1 MRWIGYVATILW
13 WSGIARSLSTV
24 NRGHSYKI
32 TPKPCRVPGP
42 EPKDGTC
49 MFVWECIK
57 SEGTHVGVCV
67 DTFMFGSCCVH
78 NTTSNAIAAPH
89 HQQHASSS
97 DPLRPTLAEAL
108 GNEATRPTLTSL
120 SSFLVTDTS
129 TTRPSH
135 RPYETLDTFGGSG
148 RPHKPLTA
156 GSARPLQ
163 KRPHAKP
170 ASDHKDRIQT
180 SAVPD
185 SSGYWDKGPQ
195 STRRPGTSEP
205 WEMGAQSTKRPGAHE
220 SWEKGAQNTKR
231 PSISDASEKGAQT
244 TMRPGVESW
253 EKDGQN
259 TKRPGNSGAWEM
271 DTESTKRPEEPD
283 VWNKATQSTKRPG
296 DMWEKNSQ
304 STKRPSSPD
313 HPEKNTQSTRRPGS
327 HSTKRPGFQSTK
339 RPGTTIYWEN
349 NVQNTRSPGHHDVQS
364 PKQKTRPDDSQHT
377 AGKEKDTAHDD
388 FQGHHQGFK
397 DKVDTGHNTLVIRL
411 PGKEHASN
419 EDEGIRP
426 NRPSNQRPFESR
438 PDEGKTEDS
447 DLSGQESVHRPNINL
462 VEENETAKEPH
473 SNVNFIHTERPQWA
487 TKPVSPKPTT
497 DFSKPYFSIKTTTY
511 RPMSMN
517 DQSDVKPNFIS
528 KPNSLYTSMTT
539 STTARPTYS
548 GDQSTTSAAGSVPQ
562 TSHWQITTEPA
573 FVTKQRP
580 FSSTKPMGSL
590 ETAKPSSSHFWSEN
604 SWTPPRPSLKPHWTD
619 NPSLLQNGPEGFPP
633 RPSFKP
639 TEPQENT
646 EYHKPLGAAHYIT
659 TSHFET
665 SARPRPTKKTTTSTT
680 TTTTTTTTSTT
691 TTTTTQK
698 PDTVVSTT
706 ETIAKTGS
714 VLTVSAADES
724 KGTQCGVPPLFPR
737 PETRIVGG
745 KDAPFGRWP
754 WQVSVR
760 RTSFFGFSSTHR
772 CGGAVLN
779 ENWIAT
785 AGHCVDDLLTSQ
797 IRIRVGEYDFSS
809 VQERL
814 PYVERGVAKK
824 VVHPKYNF
832 FTYEYDLA
840 LVKLESSLTFAPHI
854 SPICLPATDDLLIGE
869 NATVTGWGRL
879 SEGGTLP
886 SVLQEVSV
894 PIVSN
899 DRCKSMFLRA
909 GRHEFIPDIFL
920 CAGYET
926 GGQDSCQ
933 GDSGGP
939 LQVRG
944 KDGRYFLAGI
954 ISWGIGCAEANLPG
968 VCTRISKFVPWILK
982 NVT

>member
-13 WSGIARSLSTV
+13 WSGIARSLSTL

-32 TPKPCRVPGP
+32 SPKPCKVPGS
-42 EPKDGTC
+42 ESKEGTC

-78 NTTSNAIAAPH
+78 NTTVNTISASH
-89 HQQHASSS
+89 HSHRQQQQQHG
-97 DPLRPTLAEAL
+97 DTTTGTLRPILFGSAMS
-108 GNEATRPTLTSL
+108 NETTRLTTSTSSL
-120 SSFLVTDTS
+120 SSWSIGSS
-129 TTRPSH
+129 TTKPNLYQLSGFHGSTRPLK
-135 RPYETLDTFGGSG
+135 PY
-148 RPHKPLTA
+148 PHGA
-156 GSARPLQ
+156 ARPLQ
-163 KRPHAKP
+163 KKPHAKP
-170 ASDHKDRIQT
+170 
-180 SAVPD
+180 
-185 SSGYWDKGPQ
+185 
-195 STRRPGTSEP
+195 TSEHDVDRLQTP
-205 WEMGAQSTKRPGAHE
+205 AVSVSASSLNTWTEDMPQETKRPG
-220 SWEKGAQNTKR
+220 
-231 PSISDASEKGAQT
+231 
-244 TMRPGVESW
+244 
-253 EKDGQN
+253 
-259 TKRPGNSGAWEM
+259 
-271 DTESTKRPEEPD
+271 
-283 VWNKATQSTKRPG
+283 
-296 DMWEKNSQ
+296 
-304 STKRPSSPD
+304 
-313 HPEKNTQSTRRPGS
+313 
-327 HSTKRPGFQSTK
+327 
-339 RPGTTIYWEN
+339 
-349 NVQNTRSPGHHDVQS
+349 GHHS
-364 PKQKTRPDDSQHT
+364 HHQKTRPDEGATSEKPLSVQSQP
-377 AGKEKDTAHDD
+377 D
-388 FQGHHQGFK
+388 FK
-397 DKVDTGHNTLVIRL
+397 DKLETHNTLIVRL
-411 PGKEHASN
+411 PGKEHAD
-419 EDEGIRP
+419 DEIAGSSKPAKPGKP
-426 NRPSNQRPFESR
+426 NNLRPFESR
-438 PDEGKTEDS
+438 PDDGKIGDV
-447 DLSGQESVHRPNINL
+447 DLSVQETINRPNVNSVI
-462 VEENETAKEPH
+462 ENETAKEPH
-473 SNVNFIHTERPQWA
+473 SNLNFIHIERPHWA
-487 TKPVSPKPTT
+487 TKPAQSKPSSTDFPKPF
-497 DFSKPYFSIKTTTY
+497 FSVKTTTY
-511 RPMSMN
+511 RPISISGQE
-517 DQSDVKPNFIS
+517 DQRPNFIS
-528 KPNSLYTSMTT
+528 KPNVWALSTKT
-539 STTARPTYS
+539 STTTTTKSIYVKQP
-548 GDQSTTSAAGSVPQ
+548 ST
-562 TSHWQITTEPA
+562 
-573 FVTKQRP
+573 
-580 FSSTKPMGSL
+580 
-590 ETAKPSSSHFWSEN
+590 

-619 NPSLLQNGPEGFPP
+619 SSALFQNGSESFLS

-639 TEPQENT
+639 TESQQST
-646 EYHKPLGAAHYIT
+646 EYQKPLGSAHYIT
-659 TSHFET
+659 TSHLET
-665 SARPRPTKKTTTSTT
+665 STRPRPTKKTTMLNTTSPITLMSSITIHTTINPTTAMTTVTIAESNTVNASTT
-680 TTTTTTTTSTT
+680 NAV
-691 TTTTTQK
+691 TTQK
-698 PDTVVSTT
+698 STDREKATVAS
-706 ETIAKTGS
+706 EKGTGS
-714 VLTVSAADES
+714 VMTVAAADES
-724 KGTQCGVPPLFPR
+724 KNMQCGIPPLFPR

-840 LVKLESSLTFAPHI
+840 LVRLESSLTFAAHI

>member
-13 WSGIARSLSTV
+13 WSGIARSFSTL
-24 NRGHSYKI
+24 NRGYKI
-32 TPKPCRVPGP
+32 SPKPCKVPGS
-42 EPKDGTC
+42 EGKEGTC

-67 DTFMFGSCCVH
+67 DTFMFGSCCMH
-78 NTTSNAIAAPH
+78 NTTVNAISSSQQQQQRPHHTHHTHPHH
-89 HQQHASSS
+89 HQQQQQHHSSS
-97 DPLRPTLAEAL
+97 STLRPSLLSAESV
-108 GNEATRPTLTSL
+108 GNESTRLTSTSL
-120 SSFLVTDTS
+120 SSPSSWIASS
-129 TTRPSH
+129 TARPSLHHFSESHSPIGGSTRPM
-135 RPYETLDTFGGSG
+135 
-148 RPHKPLTA
+148 KPFANGL
-156 GSARPLQ
+156 ARPLQ

-170 ASDHKDRIQT
+170 
-180 SAVPD
+180 
-185 SSGYWDKGPQ
+185 
-195 STRRPGTSEP
+195 TSEHDVDRSQTP
-205 WEMGAQSTKRPGAHE
+205 AIPSASSSSWAGGRPQETKRPAHHHGAHL
-220 SWEKGAQNTKR
+220 
-231 PSISDASEKGAQT
+231 
-244 TMRPGVESW
+244 
-253 EKDGQN
+253 
-259 TKRPGNSGAWEM
+259 
-271 DTESTKRPEEPD
+271 
-283 VWNKATQSTKRPG
+283 
-296 DMWEKNSQ
+296 
-304 STKRPSSPD
+304 
-313 HPEKNTQSTRRPGS
+313 H
-327 HSTKRPGFQSTK
+327 
-339 RPGTTIYWEN
+339 
-349 NVQNTRSPGHHDVQS
+349 
-364 PKQKTRPDDSQHT
+364 QKTRPGAVTVSEKPSSGPSQ
-377 AGKEKDTAHDD
+377 A
-388 FQGHHQGFK
+388 GFK
-397 DKVDTGHNTLVIRL
+397 DKLDVTHNTLVVRL
-411 PGKEHASN
+411 PGKEHASA
-419 EDEGIRP
+419 EDEEVAGSTPSKPP
-426 NRPSNQRPFESR
+426 NKPNKPGGKPSNNQRPFESR
-438 PDEGKTEDS
+438 PDDGKTEDA
-447 DLSGQESVHRPNINL
+447 DLTVQETIHRPNVNS
-462 VEENETAKEPH
+462 VMESETAKEPPH
-473 SNVNFIHTERPQWA
+473 PSLNFIHTERPHWA
-487 TKPVSPKPTT
+487 TKPAQSKPTT

-511 RPMSMN
+511 RPISISSQA
-517 DQSDVKPNFIS
+517 DHRPNFIS
-528 KPNSLYTSMTT
+528 KPNTWSLSTKTST
-539 STTARPTYS
+539 TTARPTYMRQPS
-548 GDQSTTSAAGSVPQ
+548 TSAAGSIPQ
-562 TSHWQITTEPA
+562 TSHWQVTTEPA
-573 FVTKQRP
+573 FVTKQKP
-580 FSSTKPMGSL
+580 LPSSSSSSFSLPSSSSSSSSLSSSSTLFSFSSSPSSSSSSSKPITTITAS
-590 ETAKPSSSHFWSEN
+590 ETVRVPPSSTSSHFWSN

-619 NPSLLQNGPEGFPP
+619 NPGLLQNGPENFPL

-639 TEPQENT
+639 TESLQST
-646 EYHKPLGAAHYIT
+646 EYQKPLGSAHYIT
-659 TSHFET
+659 TSHLET
-665 SARPRPTKKTTTSTT
+665 STRPRPTKKTTTLSTASSTLTSSTT
-680 TTTTTTTTSTT
+680 TTTTTTITTTSTT
-691 TTTTTQK
+691 APSSSGSGSGSGSSSSSSSSSSSTANPMTAMATMTTTTTSANTASVATTTQGSSSS
-698 PDTVVSTT
+698 STGA
-706 ETIAKTGS
+706 EAPAAAASEKTGS
-714 VLTVSAADES
+714 VMTVAAADES
-724 KGTQCGVPPLFPR
+724 KGMQCGVPPLFPR

-814 PYVERGVAKK
+814 PFVERGIAKK

-840 LVKLESSLTFAPHI
+840 LVRLESSLTFAAHI

>member
-13 WSGIARSLSTV
+13 WSGIARSLSTL

-32 TPKPCRVPGP
+32 TPKPCKVPGSDSK
-42 EPKDGTC
+42 EGTC

-78 NTTSNAIAAPH
+78 NTTVNTIGTFYHPH
-89 HQQHASSS
+89 NHYQQHQQQHDGTTST
-97 DPLRPTLAEAL
+97 LRPGLLLAEPGT
-108 GNEATRPTLTSL
+108 GNETIRLTSTSLLGFSSTASTTAKPNLHHFSGSHGSEGSTRPMK
-120 SSFLVTDTS
+120 
-129 TTRPSH
+129 PYSH
-135 RPYETLDTFGGSG
+135 G
-148 RPHKPLTA
+148 A
-156 GSARPLQ
+156 GRPLQ

-170 ASDHKDRIQT
+170 
-180 SAVPD
+180 
-185 SSGYWDKGPQ
+185 
-195 STRRPGTSEP
+195 TSEHEVDVLQTP
-205 WEMGAQSTKRPGAHE
+205 AVSSASTDTWAEGRPQGTKRPGH
-220 SWEKGAQNTKR
+220 
-231 PSISDASEKGAQT
+231 
-244 TMRPGVESW
+244 
-253 EKDGQN
+253 
-259 TKRPGNSGAWEM
+259 
-271 DTESTKRPEEPD
+271 
-283 VWNKATQSTKRPG
+283 
-296 DMWEKNSQ
+296 
-304 STKRPSSPD
+304 
-313 HPEKNTQSTRRPGS
+313 H
-327 HSTKRPGFQSTK
+327 
-339 RPGTTIYWEN
+339 
-349 NVQNTRSPGHHDVQS
+349 PGHSHHH
-364 PKQKTRPDDSQHT
+364 KTRPDDGTPSDNPSSVLSQP
-377 AGKEKDTAHDD
+377 
-388 FQGHHQGFK
+388 GFK
-397 DKVDTGHNTLVIRL
+397 DKLETHNTLIVRL
-411 PGKEHASN
+411 PGKEHAD
-419 EDEGIRP
+419 DEVVDSSGLSKP
-426 NRPSNQRPFESR
+426 NKQGKPGKPGNQRPFESR
-438 PDEGKTEDS
+438 PDDGKTEDV
-447 DLSGQESVHRPNINL
+447 DLSVQETINRPNVNSVI
-462 VEENETAKEPH
+462 ESEPGKETHPGL
-473 SNVNFIHTERPQWA
+473 NFVHTERPHWA
-487 TKPVSPKPTT
+487 TKPAQSKPSST

-511 RPMSMN
+511 RPISSQP
-517 DQSDVKPNFIS
+517 DHRPNFIS
-528 KPNSLYTSMTT
+528 RPNWILSTKT
-539 STTARPTYS
+539 STTTTVRPTYARQPS
-548 GDQSTTSAAGSVPQ
+548 TSAAGSVPQ
-562 TSHWQITTEPA
+562 TSHWQVTTEPA
-573 FVTKQRP
+573 FVTKQKP
-580 FSSTKPMGSL
+580 SSLSSSLPTSFSSLSSSSSSSSSASASSKPITAITVPETVRIPSL
-590 ETAKPSSSHFWSEN
+590 GTSSHFWSN

-619 NPSLLQNGPEGFPP
+619 SPSLLQNGPENFPP
-633 RPSFKP
+633 RPSLKP
-639 TEPQENT
+639 TESQQST
-646 EYHKPLGAAHYIT
+646 EYQKPLGSAHYIT
-659 TSHFET
+659 TSHLET
-665 SARPRPTKKTTTSTT
+665 STRPRPTKKTTMQSTTPSTTLTSSASGTTSPTSTT
-680 TTTTTTTTSTT
+680 VTTMTTTSSTTSASSASTSTTSVITTQGLSTT
-691 TTTTTQK
+691 TAVTASEK
-698 PDTVVSTT
+698 
-706 ETIAKTGS
+706 ATGS
-714 VLTVSAADES
+714 VMTVAAADES
-724 KGTQCGVPPLFPR
+724 KNMQCGVPPLFPR

-745 KDAPFGRWP
+745 KDASFGRWP

-840 LVKLESSLTFAPHI
+840 LVRLESSLTFAAHI

>member
-13 WSGIARSLSTV
+13 WSGIARSLSTL

-32 TPKPCRVPGP
+32 SPKPCKVPGS
-42 EPKDGTC
+42 EVKEGTC

-78 NTTSNAIAAPH
+78 NTTVNTISSSQQYPHHHHTHPHHH
-89 HQQHASSS
+89 HQQQPHDSLSST
-97 DPLRPTLAEAL
+97 LRPTLLSAEPVS
-108 GNEATRPTLTSL
+108 NESTRLTSTSFSSSTSWMASSTARPSFHHFSESHHSFVGGSTRPMKPF
-120 SSFLVTDTS
+120 SSGL
-129 TTRPSH
+129 
-135 RPYETLDTFGGSG
+135 
-148 RPHKPLTA
+148 
-156 GSARPLQ
+156 ARPLQ

-170 ASDHKDRIQT
+170 
-180 SAVPD
+180 
-185 SSGYWDKGPQ
+185 
-195 STRRPGTSEP
+195 TSEHDVDRSQTP
-205 WEMGAQSTKRPGAHE
+205 AIPSASPSSWADGRPQVTKRPGH
-220 SWEKGAQNTKR
+220 
-231 PSISDASEKGAQT
+231 
-244 TMRPGVESW
+244 
-253 EKDGQN
+253 
-259 TKRPGNSGAWEM
+259 
-271 DTESTKRPEEPD
+271 
-283 VWNKATQSTKRPG
+283 
-296 DMWEKNSQ
+296 
-304 STKRPSSPD
+304 
-313 HPEKNTQSTRRPGS
+313 HGS
-327 HSTKRPGFQSTK
+327 HP
-339 RPGTTIYWEN
+339 
-349 NVQNTRSPGHHDVQS
+349 H
-364 PKQKTRPDDSQHT
+364 QKTRPDAGTPGEKPSSGSSSQP
-377 AGKEKDTAHDD
+377 
-388 FQGHHQGFK
+388 GFK
-397 DKVDTGHNTLVIRL
+397 DKPDTAHNTLAIRL
-411 PGKEHASN
+411 PGKEHASA
-419 EDEGIRP
+419 EDKVSGSTSSNKPSKPTKP
-426 NRPSNQRPFESR
+426 NKPSKPSNQRPFESR
-438 PDEGKTEDS
+438 PDDGKTEDA
-447 DLSGQESVHRPNINL
+447 DLSVQETIHRPNVNS
-462 VEENETAKEPH
+462 VMESDTAKEPH
-473 SNVNFIHTERPQWA
+473 PSLNFIHTERPHWA
-487 TKPVSPKPTT
+487 TKPAQSKPTT

-511 RPMSMN
+511 RPISISSQA
-517 DQSDVKPNFIS
+517 DHRPNFIS
-528 KPNSLYTSMTT
+528 KPNTWSLSTKTST
-539 STTARPTYS
+539 TTARPTYVRHPS
-548 GDQSTTSAAGSVPQ
+548 TSAAGSIPQ
-562 TSHWQITTEPA
+562 TSHWQVTTEPA
-573 FVTKQRP
+573 FVTKQKP
-580 FSSTKPMGSL
+580 SSLSSSSFTLPSSSSTSFSSSSSSSSPSSSSSSKPITTVTAS
-590 ETAKPSSSHFWSEN
+590 ETVRVPPLGTSSHFWSN

-619 NPSLLQNGPEGFPP
+619 NPGLLQNGPENFPP

-639 TEPQENT
+639 TESLQST
-646 EYHKPLGAAHYIT
+646 EYQKPLGSAHYIT
-659 TSHFET
+659 TSHLET
-665 SARPRPTKKTTTSTT
+665 STRPRPTKKTTTLSTT
-680 TTTTTTTTSTT
+680 SSTVTSSATSSSSTASPVTAMATMTTTSSTT
-691 TTTTTQK
+691 SASTASVTVTTQA
-698 PDTVVSTT
+698 PSTT
-706 ETIAKTGS
+706 GAEVAASEKTGS
-714 VLTVSAADES
+714 VMTVAAADES
-724 KGTQCGVPPLFPR
+724 KGMQCGVPPLFPR

-814 PYVERGVAKK
+814 PYVERGIAKK

-840 LVKLESSLTFAPHI
+840 LVRLESSLTFAAHI

>member
-1 MRWIGYVATILW
+1 MRWIGYMATILW
-13 WSGIARSLSTV
+13 WSGIARSLSTL

-32 TPKPCRVPGP
+32 SPKPCKVPGS
-42 EPKDGTC
+42 ESKEGTC

-78 NTTSNAIAAPH
+78 NTTVNTISASHHPH
-89 HQQHASSS
+89 RQQQEQQQHGNTTTST
-97 DPLRPTLAEAL
+97 LRPILF
-108 GNEATRPTLTSL
+108 GSVSNETTKLTTSTSSL
-120 SSFLVTDTS
+120 SSWSAGSS
-129 TTRPSH
+129 TMKPNFHQLSGSQSSTRPLKPYSH
-135 RPYETLDTFGGSG
+135 
-148 RPHKPLTA
+148 
-156 GSARPLQ
+156 ARPLQ

-170 ASDHKDRIQT
+170 
-180 SAVPD
+180 
-185 SSGYWDKGPQ
+185 
-195 STRRPGTSEP
+195 TSEHDVDRLQTP
-205 WEMGAQSTKRPGAHE
+205 AVSASASSLSTWTEDKPQETKRPGSH
-220 SWEKGAQNTKR
+220 
-231 PSISDASEKGAQT
+231 
-244 TMRPGVESW
+244 
-253 EKDGQN
+253 
-259 TKRPGNSGAWEM
+259 
-271 DTESTKRPEEPD
+271 
-283 VWNKATQSTKRPG
+283 
-296 DMWEKNSQ
+296 
-304 STKRPSSPD
+304 
-313 HPEKNTQSTRRPGS
+313 HGS
-327 HSTKRPGFQSTK
+327 HS
-339 RPGTTIYWEN
+339 
-349 NVQNTRSPGHHDVQS
+349 HH
-364 PKQKTRPDDSQHT
+364 QKTRPDEGATSEKPLSVQSQLN
-377 AGKEKDTAHDD
+377 
-388 FQGHHQGFK
+388 FK
-397 DKVDTGHNTLVIRL
+397 DKLETHNTLIVRL
-411 PGKEHASN
+411 PGKEHAD
-419 EDEGIRP
+419 DEVAGLSKPAKPGKP
-426 NRPSNQRPFESR
+426 NNQRPSESR
-438 PDEGKTEDS
+438 PDDGKTGDI
-447 DLSGQESVHRPNINL
+447 DLNVQETINRPNVNSVI
-462 VEENETAKEPH
+462 ENETAKEPYP
-473 SNVNFIHTERPQWA
+473 NLNFIHTERPHWA
-487 TKPVSPKPTT
+487 TKPVQSKPSST
-497 DFSKPYFSIKTTTY
+497 DFSKPFFSVKTTTY
-511 RPMSMN
+511 RPISISSQA
-517 DQSDVKPNFIS
+517 DQRPNFIS
-528 KPNSLYTSMTT
+528 KPNIWTLSTKT
-539 STTARPTYS
+539 STTTTTRPIYVKQPS
-548 GDQSTTSAAGSVPQ
+548 TSAAGSISQ
-562 TSHWQITTEPA
+562 TSHWQVTTEPV
-573 FVTKQRP
+573 FVTKQ
-580 FSSTKPMGSL
+580 
-590 ETAKPSSSHFWSEN
+590 KPSSLSSSSSSPSSFSSISSFSSSSFASSLSSSSSKPMTTISVSETVRVPSSSTNSHFWSN

-619 NPSLLQNGPEGFPP
+619 SPALLQNGPENFPS

-639 TEPQENT
+639 TESLQST
-646 EYHKPLGAAHYIT
+646 EYQKPLGSAHYIT
-659 TSHFET
+659 TSHLET
-665 SARPRPTKKTTTSTT
+665 STKPRPTKKTTMLSTT
-680 TTTTTTTTSTT
+680 TPTTLMSTT
-691 TTTTTQK
+691 IRTTINPTTAIM
-698 PDTVVSTT
+698 TV
-706 ETIAKTGS
+706 TIAGSSTISASSTNAATMQGSTDREEATVASEKGTGS
-714 VLTVSAADES
+714 VMTVAAANES
-724 KGTQCGVPPLFPR
+724 KNMQCGIPPLFPR

-840 LVKLESSLTFAPHI
+840 LVRLESSLTFAAHI

-968 VCTRISKFVPWILK
+968 VCTRISKFVSWILK